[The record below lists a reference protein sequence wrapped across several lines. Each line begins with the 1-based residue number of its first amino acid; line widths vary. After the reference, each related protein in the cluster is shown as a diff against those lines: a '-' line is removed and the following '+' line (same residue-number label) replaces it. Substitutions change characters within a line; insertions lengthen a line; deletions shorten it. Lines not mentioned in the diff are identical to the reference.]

1 MFGLFN
7 SVNQP
12 NETFNDGFVT
22 IQVQEGVAH
31 WRNIKSIINNTGM
44 IAMSMM
50 EVSQMYP
57 QYRVRAVDQNGRLLD
72 MI

>member
-1 MFGLFN
+1 MFGLCN
-7 SVNQP
+7 YTNQSD
-12 NETFNDGFVT
+12 ETFNDGLVT

-31 WRNIKSIINNTGM
+31 WRNIKSIVNNTGM
-44 IAMSMM
+44 ISMSMM